1 MQAKWTKL
9 DPINIGVTPLLHLLI
24 KANNASRYDMF
35 VNFSYPKI
43 LITVNYAVFPYS
55 GTMQNLLTATRIAR

>member
-24 KANNASRYDMF
+24 KAKNASRNDIF
-35 VNFSYPKI
+35 VNFSYPET
-43 LITVNYAVFPYS
+43 LITVNYAIFPYL
-55 GTMQNLLTATRIAR
+55 GTTQNLLTATRTAR

>member
-9 DPINIGVTPLLHLLI
+9 DPINNGVTPLLHFVI
-24 KANNASRYDMF
+24 RANNASRYEMF

-43 LITVNYAVFPYS
+43 LITVNYAVFPYL
-55 GTMQNLLTATRIAR
+55 GTMQNLLTATRTAR